1 MNIKLQWSRDPGS
14 LDLDP
19 LLVTCAE
26 GLCETEHPYAFAAR
40 ECFRELLAAD
50 PDGARTLPLV
60 PRIVPCLRA
69 GCAACKRMRC
79 RCVIIVL

>member
-1 MNIKLQWSRDPGS
+1 MIRSFLEDSPVLSAVKIKLQWSHDPAS

-40 ECFRELLAAD
+40 ECFKELLAAN
-50 PDGARTLPLV
+50 PDGARVSLLV
-60 PRIVPCLRA
+60 PRIVPSLRA
-69 GCAACKRMRC
+69 GQ
-79 RCVIIVL
+79 